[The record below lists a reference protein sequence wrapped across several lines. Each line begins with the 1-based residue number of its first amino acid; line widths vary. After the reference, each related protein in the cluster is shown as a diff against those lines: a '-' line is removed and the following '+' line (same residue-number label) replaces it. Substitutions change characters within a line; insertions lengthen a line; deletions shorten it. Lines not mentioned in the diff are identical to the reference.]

1 MAELQQVGV
10 SDLAAQGI
18 VSRIVPEPADDT
30 AAGLAVAVVAECAA
44 ALRRQTHGQAHVLA
58 S

>member
-1 MAELQQVGV
+1 
-10 SDLAAQGI
+10 
-18 VSRIVPEPADDT
+18 VPEPADDT
-30 AAGLAVAVVAECAA
+30 AAALALAVVAECAA